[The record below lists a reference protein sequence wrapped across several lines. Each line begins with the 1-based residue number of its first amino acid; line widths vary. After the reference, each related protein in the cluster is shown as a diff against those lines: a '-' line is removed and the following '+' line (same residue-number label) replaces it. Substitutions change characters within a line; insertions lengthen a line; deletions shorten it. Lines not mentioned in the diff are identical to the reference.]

1 MFDVYSTYPTI
12 WTDLRGFEPA
22 ELRQICKDV
31 IRHDASVDVYMQ
43 KYSPFDS
50 LEHYRQ
56 IYRELTA
63 REAGYTDY
71 RAAYMSNDTQ
81 VVNEQDIVHIQYF
94 NVHSP
99 LAAALANHYQ
109 CDRLDLAQ
117 HVRSGY
123 FDEAS
128 GNVYYVTGAGY
139 DIIDRDLLGG
149 NGSGSTRR
157 EFEDRYT
164 VDRDIPHVQA
174 AMQQPA
180 PLKQD
185 QQRKRAR
192 SR

>member
-1 MFDVYSTYPTI
+1 MFDVYAFYPMI
-12 WTDLRGFEPA
+12 WNDLRGFAPA

-31 IRHDASVDVYMQ
+31 IRHNASVDVYMQ
-43 KYSPFDS
+43 KYSPFDN

-63 REAGYTDY
+63 REAGYKDY
-71 RAAYMSNDTQ
+71 RAAFVSNDTQ
-81 VVNEQDIVHIQYF
+81 VVNEQDIIDIQYF
-94 NVHSP
+94 NINSS
-99 LAAALANHYQ
+99 LAGALADHYQ
-109 CDRLDLAQ
+109 CDRSDLAQ

-128 GNVYYVTGAGY
+128 GKVYYVPGAGY
-139 DIIDRDLLGG
+139 DTVDRDLLGG
-149 NGSGSTRR
+149 DGSGRTRR

-164 VDRDIPHVQA
+164 VDRDIPHVQPA
-174 AMQQPA
+174 KQPA
-180 PLKQD
+180 SLKQD

>member
-1 MFDVYSTYPTI
+1 MFNVYSTYPTI
-12 WTDLRGFEPA
+12 WTDLRGFAPA

-31 IRHDASVDVYMQ
+31 IRHNASVDVYMQ
-43 KYSPFDS
+43 KYSPFDN

-63 REAGYTDY
+63 REAGYKDY
-71 RAAYMSNDTQ
+71 RAAFISNDTQ
-81 VVNEQDIVHIQYF
+81 VVNEQDIIDIQYF
-94 NVHSP
+94 NINSSLVG
-99 LAAALANHYQ
+99 ALADHYQ
-109 CDRLDLAQ
+109 CDRSDIAQ

-128 GNVYYVTGAGY
+128 GKVYYVTGAGY
-139 DIIDRDLLGG
+139 DTVDRDLLGG
-149 NGSGSTRR
+149 DGSGRTRR

-185 QQRKRAR
+185 QQHKRAR